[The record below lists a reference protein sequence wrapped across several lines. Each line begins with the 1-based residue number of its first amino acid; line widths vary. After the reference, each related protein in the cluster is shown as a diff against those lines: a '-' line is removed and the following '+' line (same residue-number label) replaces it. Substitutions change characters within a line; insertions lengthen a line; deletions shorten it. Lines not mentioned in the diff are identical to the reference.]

1 MIRFFD
7 FLFALL
13 GLVIFLPLIILI
25 FLIGLIEN
33 GSPLF
38 IQKRIGYKQ
47 KLFTLI
53 KFRTMKKN
61 TKSLATHLVS
71 NSMITPFGHLLRNT
85 KLDEIPQLLNV
96 LTGDMSFVGPRPC
109 LPSQK
114 RLISERKKEE
124 FLVINQ
130 ELLDLL
136 KYLELI

>member
-114 RLISERKKEE
+114 RLISERKKES
-124 FLVINQ
+124 F
-130 ELLDLL
+130 
-136 KYLELI
+136 

>member
-13 GLVIFLPLIILI
+13 GLIIFLPLIILI

-53 KFRTMKKN
+53 KVCTILIKILIRLKLKNGKKKIN
-61 TKSLATHLVS
+61 T
-71 NSMITPFGHLLRNT
+71 
-85 KLDEIPQLLNV
+85 
-96 LTGDMSFVGPRPC
+96 
-109 LPSQK
+109 
-114 RLISERKKEE
+114 
-124 FLVINQ
+124 
-130 ELLDLL
+130 
-136 KYLELI
+136 